1 MLSHDT
7 RLRCDLVD
15 VYYTLYGSRRPV
27 CLPIPELA
35 GMMNMHKQD
44 AKKSASHAAKQLATP
59 EVKHP
64 PAPKDTP
71 NPIIIDDNLECM
83 NVEVV
88 ACDDRVKDEPMD
100 MQIEPPRP
108 TPKQEYFS
116 DNSVSLPGMGQSGP
130 VGFEPGMFKKEGD
143 SKHKSDSGKLKKKKK
158 DKKKH
163 KHKHKHKHEH
173 KHNKDKDKKEK
184 DPSKRV
190 KEETLSS
197 VSSTP
202 SPNPMSMGGESI

>member
-88 ACDDRVKDEPMD
+88 ACDDRVKVIICVVFCFVWVKGGDAGRADGHADRAPETHP
-100 MQIEPPRP
+100 QTGVFLRQLGVAAGNGTERSGGIRAGNV
-108 TPKQEYFS
+108 QE
-116 DNSVSLPGMGQSGP
+116 GG
-130 VGFEPGMFKKEGD
+130 GFEAQ
-143 SKHKSDSGKLKKKKK
+143 
-158 DKKKH
+158 
-163 KHKHKHKHEH
+163 
-173 KHNKDKDKKEK
+173 
-184 DPSKRV
+184 V
-190 KEETLSS
+190 
-197 VSSTP
+197 
-202 SPNPMSMGGESI
+202 